1 MQYPETGFA
10 VEREFSVGAVISR
23 TISTILQNPVVYFGL
38 AFVAVLPV
46 MMLMLFI
53 SDPERYQYDSFFS
66 SLLVGIFL
74 IFVVSTIMTLL
85 IQGSIAYAVY
95 HGLMGE
101 AVSIGEALSGGLSNI
116 VPILGAA
123 ILTGLCVG
131 LGFMVLVVPG
141 FILLC
146 MLSVTTPACAV
157 EGTGVLGS
165 MSRSANLTKGH
176 RWKIFG
182 LLLIMWIANFVIEG
196 AAKFVSIQF
205 STRYELIQAFG
216 SLAGLITTAFSGV
229 MFAIVYYD
237 LRMLKEGVSLD
248 ALTKIFD

>member
-1 MQYPETGFA
+1 MQYPNTGFV
-10 VEREFSVGAVISR
+10 VEREFSVGAVIAR
-23 TISTILQNPVVYFGL
+23 TFSTILQNPVVYLGL

-46 MMLMLFI
+46 MMLMLFTV
-53 SDPERYQYDSFFS
+53 DPERYQHENLFS
-66 SLLVGIFL
+66 SWLVGVFL

-95 HGLMGE
+95 HSLMGE

-157 EGTGVLGS
+157 EGTGVLDS

-182 LLLIMWIANFVIEG
+182 LLLIMWIANAVIEG
-196 AAKFVSIQF
+196 AVESILIEF
-205 STRYELIQAFG
+205 STRYELVQALG

-237 LRMLKEGVSLD
+237 LRVVKEGVSLD